1 MRFAVLAALL
11 LLVPGC
17 LEAKPAAQDFVQM
30 RDAEPRG
37 VSAECGTKARIELG
51 SIHASDDGFQLTLR
65 DGGGGLVWSH
75 TVREGGQHEDI
86 RATVTGESGTWRF
99 EGRSLG
105 EGQFSNNYGFF
116 RLMCL

>member
-17 LEAKPAAQDFVQM
+17 LESKPAAQDFIQM
-30 RDAEPRG
+30 RDPEPRG
-37 VSAECGTKARIELG
+37 IAAECDTKARIEVDR
-51 SIHASDDGFQLTLR
+51 IHASEEGFRLTLR
-65 DGGGGLVWSH
+65 DGAGDVVWSH
-75 TVREGGQHEDI
+75 TVQESGRQADI
-86 RATVTGESGTWRF
+86 RATVTGEPGLWRF

-105 EGQFSNNYGFF
+105 EGQVHSNYGFF